1 MGGRDQRG
9 FDPPLPAGKPSRC
22 SDLPI
27 ATLGAI
33 TCASSAPTPLYRI
46 YQEHWGF
53 SPVMVTTVFAV
64 YALSL
69 LLSLLTVGSLSDY
82 VGRRPVIFA
91 ALILNALAMVFF
103 IEADSVVMLIAART
117 IQGFATGMAASTIGA
132 AILDTHRAH
141 GSLMNSV
148 TPVTGTAT
156 GALISSV
163 LVTYAPMPMQ
173 LVYIPLLAAFAVQAL
188 LVWWMPET
196 AVPRPGALALLRPI
210 VIVPPHA
217 RQALILVSPGNIALW
232 ALCGFYLSLMPSL
245 LRIVTGSTSPL
256 LGGLAVS
263 VLTYSGALSMLL
275 VRPWPG
281 TTILTRSMSGLIL
294 GVVVTLAGVYAQS
307 IPLLLIGTVISGL
320 GFGAGFFGSIRT
332 VVPLA
337 QPQERAGLLSVIFIV
352 CYLAFSL
359 PTIVAGLFVPTL
371 GLPLTLYIYGATVIM
386 LAAISLIATLASMR
400 RAA

>member
-1 MGGRDQRG
+1 MLRPPDVQPRRLMTRRG
-9 FDPPLPAGKPSRC
+9 SIVFQ
-22 SDLPI
+22 I

-53 SPVMVTTVFAV
+53 SPVMVTMVFAV

-91 ALILNALAMVFF
+91 ALILNALAMAFF
-103 IEADSVVMLIAART
+103 IEADSVGMLIAART

-156 GALISSV
+156 GALISSI
-163 LVTYAPMPMQ
+163 LVTYAPMPTQ
-173 LVYIPLLAAFAVQAL
+173 LVYILLLAAFAVQAL

-196 AVPRPGALALLRPI
+196 AKPRPGALASLRPI

-294 GVVVTLAGVYAQS
+294 GVVITLGGVYAQS
-307 IPLLLIGTVISGL
+307 IPLLLIGTVISGV

-371 GLPLTLYIYGATVIM
+371 GLPLTLYIYGATVIV

-400 RAA
+400 RAD

>member
-1 MGGRDQRG
+1 MLR
-9 FDPPLPAGKPSRC
+9 PPDVQPRRLMTRRC
-22 SDLPI
+22 SIVFQI

-53 SPVMVTTVFAV
+53 SPVMVTAVFAV

-82 VGRRPVIFA
+82 VGRRPMIFA
-91 ALILNALAMVFF
+91 ALMLNALAMVFF
-103 IEADSVVMLIAART
+103 IEADSVGMLIAART

-156 GALISSV
+156 GALISSI
-163 LVTYAPMPMQ
+163 LVTYAPMPTQ
-173 LVYIPLLAAFAVQAL
+173 LVYILLLAAFAVQAL

-196 AVPRPGALALLRPI
+196 AVPRPGALASLRPI

-307 IPLLLIGTVISGL
+307 IPLLLIGTVISGV

-371 GLPLTLYIYGATVIM
+371 GLPLTLYIYGAVVIV

>member
-1 MGGRDQRG
+1 MLRPPDVQPRRLMTRRG
-9 FDPPLPAGKPSRC
+9 SIVFQ
-22 SDLPI
+22 I

-156 GALISSV
+156 GALISSI
-163 LVTYAPMPMQ
+163 LVTYAPMPTQ
-173 LVYIPLLAAFAVQAL
+173 LVYILLLAAFAVQAL

-196 AVPRPGALALLRPI
+196 AVPRPGALASLRPI

-217 RQALILVSPGNIALW
+217 RQALILISPGNIALW

-371 GLPLTLYIYGATVIM
+371 GLPLTLYIYGATVVV

-400 RAA
+400 RAD

>member
-1 MGGRDQRG
+1 MLKPPDVQPRRLMTRRG
-9 FDPPLPAGKPSRC
+9 SIVFQ
-22 SDLPI
+22 I

-91 ALILNALAMVFF
+91 ALILNALAMAFF

-156 GALISSV
+156 GALISSI
-163 LVTYAPMPMQ
+163 LVTYAPMPTQ
-173 LVYIPLLAAFAVQAL
+173 LVYILLLAAFAVQAL

-196 AVPRPGALALLRPI
+196 AVPRPGALASLRPI

-294 GVVVTLAGVYAQS
+294 GVVITLGGVYAQS
-307 IPLLLIGTVISGL
+307 IPLLLIGTVISGV

-371 GLPLTLYIYGATVIM
+371 GLPLTLYIYGATVIV

-400 RAA
+400 RAD

>member
-1 MGGRDQRG
+1 MLRPPDVQPRRLMTRRG
-9 FDPPLPAGKPSRC
+9 SIVFQ
-22 SDLPI
+22 I

-91 ALILNALAMVFF
+91 ALMLNALAMVFF

-156 GALISSV
+156 GALISSI
-163 LVTYAPMPMQ
+163 LVTYAPMPTQ
-173 LVYIPLLAAFAVQAL
+173 LVYILLLAAFAVQAL

-196 AVPRPGALALLRPI
+196 AVPRPGALASLRPI

-371 GLPLTLYIYGATVIM
+371 GLPLTLYIYGATVVV

-400 RAA
+400 RAD

>member
-1 MGGRDQRG
+1 MTRRG
-9 FDPPLPAGKPSRC
+9 SIVFQ
-22 SDLPI
+22 I

-53 SPVMVTTVFAV
+53 SPVMVTMVFAV

-91 ALILNALAMVFF
+91 ALILNALAMAFF
-103 IEADSVVMLIAART
+103 IEADSVGMLIAART

-156 GALISSV
+156 GALISSI
-163 LVTYAPMPMQ
+163 LVTYAPMPTQ
-173 LVYIPLLAAFAVQAL
+173 LVYILLLAAFAVQAL

-196 AVPRPGALALLRPI
+196 AKPRPGALASLRPI

-294 GVVVTLAGVYAQS
+294 GVVITLGGVYAQS
-307 IPLLLIGTVISGL
+307 IPLLLIGTVISGV

-371 GLPLTLYIYGATVIM
+371 GLPLTLYIYGATVIV

-400 RAA
+400 RAD

>member
-1 MGGRDQRG
+1 M
-9 FDPPLPAGKPSRC
+9 
-22 SDLPI
+22 
-27 ATLGAI
+27 
-33 TCASSAPTPLYRI
+33 
-46 YQEHWGF
+46 
-53 SPVMVTTVFAV
+53 
-64 YALSL
+64 
-69 LLSLLTVGSLSDY
+69 
-82 VGRRPVIFA
+82 
-91 ALILNALAMVFF
+91 LNALAMVFF
-103 IEADSVVMLIAART
+103 IEADSVGMLIAART

-156 GALISSV
+156 GALISSI
-163 LVTYAPMPMQ
+163 LVTYAPMPTQ
-173 LVYIPLLAAFAVQAL
+173 LVYILLLAAFAVQAL

-196 AVPRPGALALLRPI
+196 AVPRPGALASLRPI

-307 IPLLLIGTVISGL
+307 IPLLLIGTVISGV

-371 GLPLTLYIYGATVIM
+371 GLPLTLYIYGAVVIV

>member
-1 MGGRDQRG
+1 MTRRG
-9 FDPPLPAGKPSRC
+9 SIVFQ
-22 SDLPI
+22 I

-53 SPVMVTTVFAV
+53 SPVMVTMVFAV

-91 ALILNALAMVFF
+91 ALILNALAMAFF

-156 GALISSV
+156 GALISSI
-163 LVTYAPMPMQ
+163 LVTYAPMPTQ
-173 LVYIPLLAAFAVQAL
+173 LVYILLLAAFAVQAL

-196 AVPRPGALALLRPI
+196 AMPRPGALASLRPI

-294 GVVVTLAGVYAQS
+294 GVVITLGGVYAQS
-307 IPLLLIGTVISGL
+307 IPLLLIGTVISGV

-371 GLPLTLYIYGATVIM
+371 GLPLTLYIYGATVIV

-400 RAA
+400 RAD